1 MTKKILTVAS
11 AFLAI
16 VFFAFLISNPLTG
29 EEHAGMLTFIGRFH
43 PVVLHLPIGFFVLL
57 AIFELITPVYGKFK
71 EAATFILI
79 LTIGVTILAVSTGIL
94 LAYAGGANEP
104 LVVYHMRV
112 SLILGILTL
121 GLGVLKLYGGKA
133 ITTLAYK
140 VTLFACLLMLFVSSH
155 NGGSITHGEDY
166 LTKHMPNSLRT
177 MFGLEVEEVKVVA
190 SVDDLEVYGDV
201 VHTIFEQNCN
211 TCHNPNKKK
220 GDLDMESY
228 EGLLKGGE
236 MGYAIAAGDLED
248 SELYF
253 RITLPHDDED
263 FMPTDGKPPLSDT
276 EVEVIGWWIQEGADP
291 LKTVGAHED
300 VPANIYAYFQSIFD
314 SMVSEEELE
323 RRRIEREDLYLGLNQ
338 LHEEIGLIVIPI
350 ESEASEFSI
359 ETFAIQKTFDDS
371 TLAKLVPYADKVVEA
386 NFSSTQLTD
395 EALDSILKFEN
406 LRSLNLS
413 KTKIQGQQFSKLVAL
428 KNLESLNLYGT
439 ELSSERVSELSQL
452 TQLKNLYLFQTELYE
467 ESVLAQL
474 KESLPNC
481 NFVLN

>member
-57 AIFELITPVYGKFK
+57 AIFESITPVYGKFK

-140 VTLFACLLMLFVSSH
+140 LTLAACLLMLFVSSH

-177 MFGLEVEEVKVVA
+177 MFGLEIEEVKVVA
-190 SVDDLEVYGDV
+190 SVDDLEVYTDV
-201 VHTIFEQNCN
+201 VHTILEQNCN
-211 TCHNPNKKK
+211 TCHNM
-220 GDLDMESY
+220 D
-228 EGLLKGGE
+228 
-236 MGYAIAAGDLED
+236 
-248 SELYF
+248 
-253 RITLPHDDED
+253 
-263 FMPTDGKPPLSDT
+263 
-276 EVEVIGWWIQEGADP
+276 
-291 LKTVGAHED
+291 
-300 VPANIYAYFQSIFD
+300 
-314 SMVSEEELE
+314 
-323 RRRIEREDLYLGLNQ
+323 
-338 LHEEIGLIVIPI
+338 
-350 ESEASEFSI
+350 
-359 ETFAIQKTFDDS
+359 
-371 TLAKLVPYADKVVEA
+371 
-386 NFSSTQLTD
+386 
-395 EALDSILKFEN
+395 
-406 LRSLNLS
+406 
-413 KTKIQGQQFSKLVAL
+413 
-428 KNLESLNLYGT
+428 
-439 ELSSERVSELSQL
+439 
-452 TQLKNLYLFQTELYE
+452 
-467 ESVLAQL
+467 
-474 KESLPNC
+474 
-481 NFVLN
+481 